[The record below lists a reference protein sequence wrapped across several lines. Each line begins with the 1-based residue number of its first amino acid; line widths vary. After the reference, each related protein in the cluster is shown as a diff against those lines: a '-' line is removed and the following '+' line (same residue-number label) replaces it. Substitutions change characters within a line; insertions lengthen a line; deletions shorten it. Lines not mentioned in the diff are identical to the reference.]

1 MVKKITVSK
10 IMTDN
15 EIASKEGEHFDEK
28 HYKIIVDKDADVY
41 TTDGKL
47 LLKLRKNVFP
57 KSLTDKALESYR
69 KVAKAKKD
77 NRGASAGK
85 LDRNKLPNYVGKL
98 VNEKKC
104 RTGFISSVSG
114 KKSSQLVGNLAPS
127 NIIGYYDKID
137 RNYAKQ
143 NAAPCRLTAF
153 NRDHPDLWEN
163 SIDFLKAA
171 DRQFKKLVPKA
182 HKKQLKQCQAVPDFA
197 INDTAFST
205 VTVNYSWRTA
215 LHKDAG
221 DYMDGFGNLM
231 VIEDHENPNKYQG
244 AYTGFPQYGVA
255 ANVRTGDFLA
265 MDVHEWHANTEFRPI
280 NQVAGNYKKKDID
293 NHWHYNRLSIV
304 CYLRE
309 KMIRCKDMDF
319 SRYDQKSH
327 KMIGGGYEEVN
338 TNNKNIELNDKNN
351 IDSLKQKILNLLPS
365 EWINHIKTNFDLLD

>member
-10 IMTDN
+10 IMSDS

-28 HYKIIVDKDADVY
+28 HYKTIVDEDADVY

-47 LLKLRKNVFP
+47 LLKLRKKVFP

-85 LDRNKLPNYVGKL
+85 LDRNKLPTYVGEL
-98 VNEKKC
+98 VNKKKC

-137 RNYAKQ
+137 RNYAKK

-153 NRDHPDLWEN
+153 NRDYPELWDN

-171 DRQFKKLVPKA
+171 DSQFKKLVPKA
-182 HKKQLKQCQAVPDFA
+182 HEKQLKQCQAVPDFA
-197 INDTAFST
+197 IADTAFST

-231 VIEDHENPNKYQG
+231 VIEDHENPNKYRG

-265 MDVHEWHANTEFRPI
+265 MDVHEWHANTEFKPVNKVR
-280 NQVAGNYKKKDID
+280 GTYKQKDID
-293 NHWHYNRLSIV
+293 NTLI
-304 CYLRE
+304 
-309 KMIRCKDMDF
+309 
-319 SRYDQKSH
+319 
-327 KMIGGGYEEVN
+327 
-338 TNNKNIELNDKNN
+338 
-351 IDSLKQKILNLLPS
+351 
-365 EWINHIKTNFDLLD
+365 